1 MACHAKKKSLIAQQ
15 RYRPDVVTRREA
27 FLVEVATIPA
37 ERLVF
42 IDESGIRIG
51 ERSAY
56 GFAPRG
62 ERCVEVA
69 PFRVG
74 QRVNLIGWLRA
85 SGGGVR
91 PLEGSVRAAEFEAF
105 VTESLV
111 PALRAGDVVVW
122 DNASIHSKTAV
133 ATVEAVGARVLA
145 QPPYSPDLNAIEM
158 FWSKVKAAV
167 RQKLADSRDA
177 LLEALYEA
185 VPAVRCS
192 DAVGWIEH
200 CGYSFQPE

>member
-1 MACHAKKKSLIAQQ
+1 M
-15 RYRPDVVTRREA
+15 
-27 FLVEVATIPA
+27 
-37 ERLVF
+37 
-42 IDESGIRIG
+42 
-51 ERSAY
+51 
-56 GFAPRG
+56 
-62 ERCVEVA
+62 A

-74 QRVNLIGWLRA
+74 QRVNLVGWLRA

-105 VTESLV
+105 VAESLV

-133 ATVEAVGARVLA
+133 AAVEAVGARVLA
-145 QPPYSPDLNAIEM
+145 QPPYSPDRPALRPGHAIEK

-177 LLEALYEA
+177 LLEALYKA
-185 VPAVRCS
+185 VPAVKCS

-200 CGYSFQPE
+200 CGYSFQTE